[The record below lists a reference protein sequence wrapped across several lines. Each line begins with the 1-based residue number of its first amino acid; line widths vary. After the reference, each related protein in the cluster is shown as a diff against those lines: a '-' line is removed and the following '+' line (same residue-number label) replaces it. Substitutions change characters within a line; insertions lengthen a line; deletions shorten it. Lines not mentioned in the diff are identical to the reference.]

1 MPTLGIKDFRQ
12 PPFVKKELRQKYPG
26 NALDG

>member
-12 PPFVKKELRQKYPG
+12 TPFVKKELRQKYPRK
-26 NALDG
+26 ALNG